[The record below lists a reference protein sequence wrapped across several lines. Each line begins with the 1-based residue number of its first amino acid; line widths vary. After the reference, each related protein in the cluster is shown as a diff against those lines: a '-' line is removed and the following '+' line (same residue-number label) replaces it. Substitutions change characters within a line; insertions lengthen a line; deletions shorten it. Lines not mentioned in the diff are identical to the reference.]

1 MSTSTSPANSTDGT
15 PASSLTGSTA
25 KPDLTKGIYDPTTG
39 LVTMP
44 SGELI
49 DPKNYGIVNPVTGV
63 ITDPNT
69 GYQMGIASE
78 YLNQVVCGI
87 SEEK

>member
-1 MSTSTSPANSTDGT
+1 
-15 PASSLTGSTA
+15 
-25 KPDLTKGIYDPTTG
+25 
-39 LVTMP
+39 MP

-78 YLNQVVCGI
+78 YRNQVVCGI

>member
-1 MSTSTSPANSTDGT
+1 
-15 PASSLTGSTA
+15 
-25 KPDLTKGIYDPTTG
+25 
-39 LVTMP
+39 MP

-49 DPKNYGIVNPVTGV
+49 DPKNGGIVNPETGV

-78 YLNQVVCGI
+78 YLNYVVCGI